1 MKILKYPIVISD
13 NIIPLVYDREFKS
26 FASIYSKELVDFII
40 SLCELNIECNNY
52 NLINN
57 KITTF
62 YEDDKL
68 MVTDLVYQLNDKIF
82 LNIELNTSKSKY
94 LMYKNLL
101 YIYKILLSNQNK
113 GKKYKDVTI
122 IQVNFDLYS
131 FKDMDKVKNVIK
143 VMNKDNLKE
152 YLNTFTIFH
161 LELDKAW
168 NNEYN
173 VSEEGIR
180 FLRMLSSRSKILN
193 KYLARDNLFLKKV
206 AKFMEE
212 YSNSSDNL
220 LYYNQ
225 KELDD
230 YIKESE
236 LEDSY
241 NSGLSKG
248 KSLGLSE
255 GKNLGKQENSIEI
268 AIKMLEDGM
277 SLGTISKYSG
287 LSKEEIL
294 KLKNNS

>member
-40 SLCELNIECNNY
+40 SLCKLNIECNNY

-57 KITTF
+57 EITTF

-113 GKKYKDVTI
+113 GKKYKDVTV

-131 FKDMDKVKNVIK
+131 FKDMNKVKNVIK

-255 GKNLGKQENSIEI
+255 GKNLGKQEIAKKLLAKGTSISEVSEI
-268 AIKMLEDGM
+268 
-277 SLGTISKYSG
+277 TG
-287 LSKEEIL
+287 LTKEKIENL
-294 KLKNNS
+294 

>member
-1 MKILKYPIVISD
+1 MLKYPIVISD
-13 NIIPLVYDREFKS
+13 NIIPLIYDRAFKS
-26 FASIYSKELVDFII
+26 FANLYSKELVDFII
-40 SLCELNIECNNY
+40 NLCKLNMECNNY

-57 KITTF
+57 EITTF
-62 YEDDKL
+62 YKDDKL
-68 MVTDLVYQLNDKIF
+68 MVTDLVYKLNDNTF

-101 YIYKILLSNQNK
+101 YVYKIILSNQYI
-113 GKKYKDVTI
+113 GEKYKEITV

-161 LELDKAW
+161 FELDKAW

-180 FLRMLSSRSKILN
+180 FLRMLSSESKILN
-193 KYLARDNLFLKKV
+193 KYLAGNNLFLKKV
-206 AKFMEE
+206 ADFMEE
-212 YSNSSDNL
+212 YSNNINNL
-220 LYYNQ
+220 LYYDK

-230 YIKESE
+230 YIRESE
-236 LEDSY
+236 LNDSY
-241 NSGLSKG
+241 NNGISQG
-248 KSLGLSE
+248 K
-255 GKNLGKQENSIEI
+255 KENSIET
-268 AIKMLEDGM
+268 AIKMLDDGI
-277 SLGTISKYSG
+277 SLDTISKYSG

-294 KLKNNS
+294 KLKNNN

>member
-1 MKILKYPIVISD
+1 MLKYPIVISD

-40 SLCELNIECNNY
+40 SLCKLNIECNNY

-57 KITTF
+57 EITTF

-68 MVTDLVYQLNDKIF
+68 MVTDLIYQLNDKIF

-113 GKKYKDVTI
+113 GKKYKDVTV

-131 FKDMDKVKNVIK
+131 FKNMDKVKNVIK

-255 GKNLGKQENSIEI
+255 GKNLGKQEIAKKLLAKGTSISEVSEI
-268 AIKMLEDGM
+268 
-277 SLGTISKYSG
+277 TG
-287 LSKEEIL
+287 LTKEKIENL
-294 KLKNNS
+294 

>member
-1 MKILKYPIVISD
+1 MLKYPIVISN
-13 NIIPLVYDREFKS
+13 NIIPLIYDREFKS

-52 NLINN
+52 SLINN
-57 KITTF
+57 EITTF

-68 MVTDLVYQLNDKIF
+68 MVTDLVYKLNDNTF

-101 YIYKILLSNQNK
+101 YIYKIILNEQNK
-113 GKKYKDVTI
+113 GKKYKDVTV

-131 FKDMDKVKNVIK
+131 FKNMDKVKNVIK

-152 YLNTFTIFH
+152 YLNTFTIYHF
-161 LELDKAW
+161 ELDKAW
-168 NNEYN
+168 NNEYNEYN

-193 KYLARDNLFLKKV
+193 KYLAGDNLFLKKV
-206 AKFMEE
+206 AKFMED
-212 YSNSSDNL
+212 YSNNSDNL
-220 LYYNQ
+220 LYYDK

-236 LEDSY
+236 IEESY
-241 NSGLSKG
+241 NDGLSQ
-248 KSLGLSE
+248 GLSQ
-255 GKNLGKQENSIEI
+255 GENKKAISIAKKLLAKGTSVSEVSEI
-268 AIKMLEDGM
+268 
-277 SLGTISKYSG
+277 TG
-287 LSKEEIL
+287 LSKEKIENL
-294 KLKNNS
+294 

>member
-1 MKILKYPIVISD
+1 MLKYPIVISD

-26 FASIYSKELVDFII
+26 FASIYSKELADFII

-113 GKKYKDVTI
+113 GKKYKNVTV

-131 FKDMDKVKNVIK
+131 FKNMDKVKNVIK

>member
-1 MKILKYPIVISD
+1 MLKYPIVISD
-13 NIIPLVYDREFKS
+13 NIIPLIYDRAFKS
-26 FASIYSKELVDFII
+26 FANLYSKELVDFII
-40 SLCELNIECNNY
+40 NLCKLNMECNNY

-57 KITTF
+57 EITTF
-62 YEDDKL
+62 YKDDKL
-68 MVTDLVYQLNDKIF
+68 MVTDLVYKLNDNTF

-101 YIYKILLSNQNK
+101 YIYKIILSNQYI
-113 GKKYKDVTI
+113 GEKYKEITV

-161 LELDKAW
+161 FELDKAW

-180 FLRMLSSRSKILN
+180 FLRMLSSESKILN
-193 KYLARDNLFLKKV
+193 KYLAGNNLFLKKV
-206 AKFMEE
+206 ADFMEE
-212 YSNSSDNL
+212 YSNNINNL
-220 LYYNQ
+220 LYYDK

-230 YIKESE
+230 YIRESE
-236 LEDSY
+236 LNDSY
-241 NSGLSKG
+241 NSGKF
-248 KSLGLSE
+248 E
-255 GKNLGKQENSIEI
+255 EKNEI
-268 AIKMLEDGM
+268 ATKMLIKNK
-277 SLGTISKYSG
+277 TIEEISDITG

-294 KLKNNS
+294 KLKNNN

>member
-1 MKILKYPIVISD
+1 MLKYPIVISN

-40 SLCELNIECNNY
+40 SLCKLNIECNNY

-57 KITTF
+57 EITTF

-101 YIYKILLSNQNK
+101 YIYKIILNEQNK
-113 GKKYKDVTI
+113 GKKYKDVTV

-180 FLRMLSSRSKILN
+180 FLRMLSSRSKRLN
-193 KYLARDNLFLKKV
+193 KYLAGDNLFLKKV
-206 AKFMEE
+206 AKFMGD
-212 YSNSSDNL
+212 YSNNSNNL
-220 LYYNQ
+220 LYYDK

-236 LEDSY
+236 IEESY
-241 NSGLSKG
+241 NDGLSQ
-248 KSLGLSE
+248 GLSQ
-255 GKNLGKQENSIEI
+255 GENKKAISIAKKLLAKGTSVSEVSEI
-268 AIKMLEDGM
+268 TG
-277 SLGTISKYSG
+277 ISKEKIEN
-287 LSKEEIL
+287 L
-294 KLKNNS
+294 

>member
-1 MKILKYPIVISD
+1 MLKYPIVVSD
-13 NIIPLVYDREFKS
+13 NIIPLIYDREFKS
-26 FASIYSKELVDFII
+26 FANIYSKELVDFII
-40 SLCELNIECNNY
+40 DLCELNIECNNY

-57 KITTF
+57 EITTF

-68 MVTDLVYQLNDKIF
+68 MVTDLLYKLNDSTF

-101 YIYKILLSNQNK
+101 YIYKIILNEQNK
-113 GKKYKDVTI
+113 GNKYKDIIV

-143 VMNKDNLKE
+143 VINKDNLKE

-161 LELDKAW
+161 FELDKAW

-180 FLRMLSSRSKILN
+180 FLRMLSSRSKRLN
-193 KYLARDNLFLKKV
+193 QLLAGDNLFLKKV

-220 LYYNQ
+220 LYYDK

-230 YIKESE
+230 YIRESE
-236 LEDSY
+236 LNDSY
-241 NSGLSKG
+241 NDGIAEGISK
-248 KSLGLSE
+248 
-255 GKNLGKQENSIEI
+255 GKQENSIEI
-268 AIKMLEDGM
+268 ARKMLNKDRPIEE
-277 SLGTISKYSG
+277 ISEITG
-287 LSKEEIL
+287 LTKEEIL
-294 KLKNNS
+294 KLKDN

>member
-1 MKILKYPIVISD
+1 MLKYPIVISN
-13 NIIPLVYDREFKS
+13 NIIPLIYDREFKS

-52 NLINN
+52 SLINN
-57 KITTF
+57 EITTF

-68 MVTDLVYQLNDKIF
+68 MVTDLVYKLNDNTF

-101 YIYKILLSNQNK
+101 YIYKIILNEQNK
-113 GKKYKDVTI
+113 GKKYKDVTV

-131 FKDMDKVKNVIK
+131 FKNMDKVKNVIK

-152 YLNTFTIFH
+152 YLNTFAIFH
-161 LELDKAW
+161 FELDKAW

-193 KYLARDNLFLKKV
+193 KYLAGDNLFLKKV
-206 AKFMEE
+206 AKFMED
-212 YSNSSDNL
+212 YSNNSDNL
-220 LYYNQ
+220 LYYDK

-236 LEDSY
+236 IEESY
-241 NSGLSKG
+241 NDGLSQ
-248 KSLGLSE
+248 GLSQ
-255 GKNLGKQENSIEI
+255 GENKKAISIAKKLLAKGTSVSEVSEI
-268 AIKMLEDGM
+268 
-277 SLGTISKYSG
+277 TG
-287 LSKEEIL
+287 LSKEKIENL
-294 KLKNNS
+294 

>member
-1 MKILKYPIVISD
+1 MLKYPIVISD
-13 NIIPLVYDREFKS
+13 NIIPLIYDRAFKS
-26 FASIYSKELVDFII
+26 FANLYSKELVDFII
-40 SLCELNIECNNY
+40 NLCKLNMECNNY

-57 KITTF
+57 EITTF
-62 YEDDKL
+62 YKDDKL
-68 MVTDLVYQLNDKIF
+68 MVTDLVYKLNDNTF

-101 YIYKILLSNQNK
+101 YIYKIILSNQYI
-113 GKKYKDVTI
+113 GEKYKEITV

-161 LELDKAW
+161 FELDKAW

-180 FLRMLSSRSKILN
+180 FLRMLSSESKILN
-193 KYLARDNLFLKKV
+193 KYLAGNNLFLKKV
-206 AKFMEE
+206 ADFMEE
-212 YSNSSDNL
+212 YSNNSNNL
-220 LYYNQ
+220 LYYDK

-230 YIKESE
+230 YIRESE
-236 LEDSY
+236 LNDSY
-241 NSGLSKG
+241 NNGISQG
-248 KSLGLSE
+248 K
-255 GKNLGKQENSIEI
+255 KENSIET
-268 AIKMLEDGM
+268 AIKMLDDGI
-277 SLGTISKYSG
+277 SLDTISKYSG

-294 KLKNNS
+294 KLKNNN

>member
-1 MKILKYPIVISD
+1 MLKYPIVISN

-40 SLCELNIECNNY
+40 SLCKLNIECNNY

-57 KITTF
+57 EITTF

-180 FLRMLSSRSKILN
+180 FLRMLSSRSKRLN
-193 KYLARDNLFLKKV
+193 KYLAGDNLFLKKV
-206 AKFMEE
+206 AKFMGD
-212 YSNSSDNL
+212 YSNNSNNL
-220 LYYNQ
+220 LYYDK

-236 LEDSY
+236 IEESY
-241 NSGLSKG
+241 NDGLSQ
-248 KSLGLSE
+248 GLSQ
-255 GKNLGKQENSIEI
+255 GENKKAISIAKKLLAKGTSVSEVSEI
-268 AIKMLEDGM
+268 TG
-277 SLGTISKYSG
+277 ISKEKIEN
-287 LSKEEIL
+287 L
-294 KLKNNS
+294 